1 MSAFKKQ
8 LDIRAVRVYKLN
20 VFKSLSA
27 DPAHGARVV
36 SAARLY
42 VRCLA
47 WGLAT
52 GMAVGGLVGLLIGI
66 LLAASAGPALAAV
79 ALATGV
85 VYGAMVAV
93 VPTVVGGL
101 VVVVVLIRR
110 HPRPASADA
119 VHRDLGVVFAS
130 VVVAL
135 DLVVLVPWLV
145 LGGLTMQLLAVL
157 GALLLVDVAA
167 AAVLKPART
176 SITRAWVGGSDGAR
190 VATVTRH

>member
-1 MSAFKKQ
+1 
-8 LDIRAVRVYKLN
+8 
-20 VFKSLSA
+20 
-27 DPAHGARVV
+27 V

-52 GMAVGGLVGLLIGI
+52 GMVVGGLVGFLVGI
-66 LLAASAGPALAAV
+66 LLAASAGPAFAAIAPV
-79 ALATGV
+79 TGV
-85 VYGAMVAV
+85 VYGALVAV

-101 VVVVVLIRR
+101 VVVAILINR
-110 HPRPASADA
+110 HPRPASADP

-135 DLVVLVPWLV
+135 DLVVLVPWLL

-157 GALLLVDVAA
+157 AALLLVDVAA

-176 SITRAWVGGSDGAR
+176 SITRAWVGSSDGAG
-190 VATVTRH
+190 VTTVTLH

>member
-1 MSAFKKQ
+1 MS
-8 LDIRAVRVYKLN
+8 
-20 VFKSLSA
+20 
-27 DPAHGARVV
+27 G
-36 SAARLY
+36 ARLY
-42 VRCLA
+42 VRCLV

-52 GMAVGGLVGLLIGI
+52 GMAVGGLLGFLVGI
-66 LLAASAGPALAAV
+66 LLAASAGPAFAAI
-79 ALATGV
+79 ALVTGV
-85 VYGAMVAV
+85 VYGAFVAV

-101 VVVVVLIRR
+101 VVIVVLLRR

-119 VHRDLGVVFAS
+119 VSRDLGVVFAS

-145 LGGLTMQLLAVL
+145 LGGVTMQLLAVL
-157 GALLLVDVAA
+157 AALLLVDVAA

-190 VATVTRH
+190 VATAALH

>member
-1 MSAFKKQ
+1 
-8 LDIRAVRVYKLN
+8 LN

-27 DPAHGARVV
+27 DPAHGASVV

-52 GMAVGGLVGLLIGI
+52 GTAVGGLVGLLAGI
-66 LLAASAGPALAAV
+66 LMAASAGPALAAV
-79 ALATGV
+79 ALVTGV
-85 VYGAMVAV
+85 VYGALFAV

-110 HPRPASADA
+110 HPRPASADE